1 MTGKRPVKIREIRFN
16 PILEEVRIRKQAMQ
30 GTGQGTGRPGAFD
43 GVPLNYQ
50 VPACLH
56 KHRVSCKVFVCT
68 NIKYEEPD

>member
-16 PILEEVRIRKQAMQ
+16 PILEEVRIRKQAMR
-30 GTGQGTGRPGAFD
+30 GTAQGTGRSEAFD

>member
-1 MTGKRPVKIREIRFN
+1 
-16 PILEEVRIRKQAMQ
+16 MQ
-30 GTGQGTGRPGAFD
+30 GTGQGTGQGTVRPRAFD

-56 KHRVSCKVFVCT
+56 KHRVSCKAFVCT